1 MIPRTDDYGLE
12 RKAKLLVLYD
22 QKGGKLKIIQA
33 TIEHLDE
40 VTALFDKY
48 RQFYDQIPDYDR
60 CREFIHQRITND
72 ESVIFIAQKSTGEI
86 VGFTQLYK
94 SFCSIE
100 LKELIYLYDL
110 FVDPSARRIGV
121 AKALMETAKTYA
133 KECNAARLTLDTA
146 ITNTSAQSLYET
158 MGYEKDEEF
167 YTYHLTL

>member
-1 MIPRTDDYGLE
+1 M
-12 RKAKLLVLYD
+12 
-22 QKGGKLKIIQA
+22 KIIQA
-33 TIEHLDE
+33 TIAHLAE
-40 VTALFDKY
+40 VATLFDKY
-48 RQFYDQIPDYDR
+48 RQFYDQLPNYDG
-60 CREFIHQRITND
+60 CREFIRQRITNA

-110 FVDPSARRIGV
+110 FVEPSARRTGV

-133 KECNAARLTLDTA
+133 QECSATRLTLDTA

-158 MGYEKDEEF
+158 EGYEKDEDF